1 MRFCFFVALAL
12 FTVGC
17 SDKGAAQDADA
28 PVKILTSQMYV
39 TLRNESG
46 APLSDVTVS
55 IVPVGRQTIYN
66 KYIGRLESSESRNV
80 MLGDFL
86 GRDGT
91 PFSLRVVKPRS
102 VEIKG
107 KDVKGK
113 DYTAEAGWR

>member
-1 MRFCFFVALAL
+1 MRFSLLVALAL
-12 FTVGC
+12 VAVGC
-17 SDKGAAQDADA
+17 SEQGAAQDANA
-28 PVKILTSQMYV
+28 PVKILTSSMYV
-39 TLRNESG
+39 TVKNDSG
-46 APLSDVTVS
+46 APLNEVNVA
-55 IVPVGRQTIYN
+55 IVPIGRQTIYN
-66 KYIGRLESSESRNV
+66 KFLGRLENSESRNV

-113 DYTAEAGWR
+113 DYSAEVAWR